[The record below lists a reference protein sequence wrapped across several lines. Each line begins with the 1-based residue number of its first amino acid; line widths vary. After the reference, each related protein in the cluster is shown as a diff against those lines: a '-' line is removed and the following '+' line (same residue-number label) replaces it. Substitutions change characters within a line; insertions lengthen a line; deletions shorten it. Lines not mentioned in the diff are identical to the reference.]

1 VEQTEEMQEAAHE
14 GSALRTAGITLLSI
28 VLCNVAAG
36 NIYADPTEKVRDAQT
51 AKAALL
57 GAPLSFEANQGQTE
71 SQVKFLSRG
80 DGYSL
85 FLTSHEA
92 VFRLRPLAGATAP
105 PAVVR
110 MELRG
115 ANRGA
120 RITGADKLAGVANY
134 YVGND
139 PKKWRSGIAT
149 YGKVKYQAIYQGI
162 DAVFYGNQ
170 RQLEYDF
177 VVAPGADPG
186 QISLGLTGADP
197 SLDAGGNVVLKLA
210 DGDLA
215 LKKPVVYQNVAGEK
229 KFIGARYTIAGNKVR
244 FHLGKY
250 DHNQTLVIDPIFT
263 YLTYL
268 GGSSVDRIGGIT
280 GVGQIFSPNQALAVD
295 SAGNVYVAGQ
305 TISNDFPVVNA
316 WQATRN
322 EPGTAYTA
330 FVTAL
335 NPTGTAL
342 LYSTY
347 LGASVAG
354 GVNLGPVVASSI
366 AWDSFDNAVYVVGT
380 AASSGFPTTPGA
392 FQSKNPSGLYFPFVA
407 KFSAS
412 GQLASSTLLGSSDAG
427 YEYGLGVA
435 SDSLGQAYV
444 VGFTSYNGCTPQAL
458 QNCFPTTPGAVIPGS
473 SVVAGSNGGNG
484 FVSVLNPSLSTLL
497 YSTLL
502 GDPNG
507 ASTGY
512 GTEAFG
518 VTVDPNGNFYVVGQ
532 TGAATLPVTSGAFQK
547 TLVSSNGIPV
557 VGFAAKF
564 GPVSAKGA
572 SLLYLT
578 YLEATGLSYGDLPAG
593 VAADSQGNAY
603 IGGYTNSPTFPL
615 TSGAYNTAC
624 PLNGAR
630 LCPAAFVTKLN
641 PTGTGLAWSA
651 LVEPASF
658 VSAIQLDAQ
667 GNTYLIGNNSGA
679 FVAVNPVEPNLNQG
693 GSFVAKLDP
702 TGSTLLFA
710 SLIGGTD
717 GVGSLAITGLAVD
730 TPGNIYF
737 AGYDREPTL
746 PTTPGAFQPALKN
759 PGTGNSYD
767 GYIGK
772 ISLTP
777 SIMLNGI
784 VPNDSSATTIAPG
797 EWVSIYGL
805 NLAGASANWTGNF
818 PTSLG
823 GTSVT
828 IDGKQAYLWYVSPT
842 QINLQVPDDATTGP
856 VSVVVTSVNGTASA
870 TVTLG
875 QFAPSFNLLDAKHV
889 AGIILRSNGSG
900 AYGGGAYDIIGP
912 TGSALG
918 YATVAAKA
926 GDTVEL
932 FGVGFGPTNPHVPA
946 GATFAASA
954 PTTNA
959 VSLRI
964 NNVSVTPSFAGLSGA
979 GLYQINFTVPAG
991 AGTGDVALVATVGGS
1006 STQPSVVISLQ

>member
-1 VEQTEEMQEAAHE
+1 MQEAAHE

-36 NIYADPTEKVRDAQT
+36 NIYADPTEKVRDAQA

-177 VVAPGADPG
+177 VVAPGADPK

-229 KFIGARYTIAGNKVR
+229 KFIGASYTIAGNKVR
-244 FHLGKY
+244 FLLGKY
-250 DHNQTLVIDPIFT
+250 DHNQTLVIDPVFT

-280 GVGQIFSPNQALAVD
+280 GVGQISSPNQALAVD

-347 LGASVAG
+347 LGASAGG

-407 KFSAS
+407 KFSVS

-444 VGFTSYNGCTPQAL
+444 VGFTSYIHCTAQAL
-458 QNCFPTTPGAVIPGS
+458 QNCFPTTPGAVIQGS
-473 SVVAGSNGGNG
+473 SVAVDTNEGNG
-484 FVSVLNPSLSTLL
+484 FVSVFNPSLSTLL

-603 IGGYTNSPTFPL
+603 IGGYTNSPTFPV

-641 PTGTGLAWSA
+641 PTGTGLVWSA

-777 SIMLNGI
+777 SITLNGI

-842 QINLQVPDDATTGP
+842 QINLQVPDDAATGP
-856 VSVVVTSVNGTASA
+856 VSVVVTSVNGTASS

-900 AYGGGAYDIIGP
+900 AYGGGSYDIIGP

-932 FGVGFGPTNPHVPA
+932 FGVGFGPTSPHVPA

-991 AGTGDVALVATVGGS
+991 AGTGDVALVATVGGA